1 MKFSI
6 NSKALLSRLVASG
19 KAVSNKP
26 TISILGCFLFTLDG
40 NNLTI
45 TASDSDNVVV
55 SRIEVSNAEG
65 NGKVCIDAKRVT
77 ELLKA
82 MPDCPVSFDI
92 NDNSLAI
99 VIRYTNGK
107 YNLSGLPGVDYP
119 LSDDIDAAE
128 ILGSFN
134 IPSSQILSAFDRVGF
149 AIANDELRPQF
160 NGILWDVKEEAI
172 TFVAT
177 NTRVLAKYRSTQTA
191 PGVTMSF
198 NLPGKSVSLIRA
210 FIGKQ
215 ADVKLTV
222 TERAAVFEGD
232 DFKVRTTLYNGRYP
246 DYNRVI
252 PTNQPITVNIDRMD
266 FANAITRVSIC
277 ADAQLSLLR
286 LKMTNGTLDVMAQ
299 DMSFNVGGEERITCD
314 YAGDKLEIGFSSSYL
329 KGVLNAMATQNI
341 VMKLSTPDRPGL
353 FLPAENDE
361 YGELTLLCMP
371 MSIQQA

>member
-1 MKFSI
+1 
-6 NSKALLSRLVASG
+6 LS
-19 KAVSNKP
+19 N
-26 TISILGCFLFTLDG
+26 FLFVLEG
-40 NNLTI
+40 NVLTI

-55 SRIEVSNAEG
+55 SRITVNDAEG
-65 NGKVCIDAKRVT
+65 AGKVCIDAKRVT

-92 NDNSLAI
+92 NDATLAV

-107 YNLSGLPGVDYP
+107 YNLSGLPGAEYP
-119 LSDDIDAAE
+119 MADIDDSQTK
-128 ILGSFN
+128 GSFTL
-134 IPSSQILSAFDRVGF
+134 PASQILNAVDKVGF
-149 AIANDELRPQF
+149 AVGNDELRQTL
-160 NGILWDVKEEAI
+160 NGIYWDITEDAI

-177 NTRVLAKYRSTQTA
+177 DSRVLAKYRSTQTA